1 MSVCCSPYQHSD
13 RTDCIYHECLR
24 ELYYSFKKTQ
34 LQQYFCYFIEPTE
47 PDKKEKSKDK
57 KSKDKKEKDKV
68 KKVDGIKKAKKK
80 DKDKTHHKKGE
91 KKSHKSKKK
100 SKHHEMIRPN
110 IPPLLMNMEK
120 ESEPSITD
128 VFAGQI
134 LKNHG
139 INLETTKVEKI
150 VDKKP
155 DIIAEIK
162 RPILPIIDPATICT
176 QPDESMPV
184 DSTTTVVTPSTQT
197 IEEPTIVVL
206 EDTTASREEPTAY
219 MEEPTAAREEL
230 TAPREEQIKEINEIE
245 AKIQGLKQKLAEQLD
260 SMSDDEDFL
269 NIRTEAEEL
278 MNDFA
283 EDVFQ
288 VCLQFLL
295 ILVGTCYISYSLF
308 LRQNQ

>member
-1 MSVCCSPYQHSD
+1 M
-13 RTDCIYHECLR
+13 
-24 ELYYSFKKTQ
+24 F
-34 LQQYFCYFIEPTE
+34 FIEQAE
-47 PDKKEKSKDK
+47 PEKKEKSKEK
-57 KSKDKKEKDKV
+57 KSKDKKDKEKV
-68 KKVDGIKKAKKK
+68 KKDGLKKAKKK
-80 DKDKTHHKKGE
+80 DKDKTHRKKE
-91 KKSHKSKKK
+91 DKKSHKSKKK

-139 INLETTKVEKI
+139 IDLETSKVEI
-150 VDKKP
+150 VIDKKP
-155 DIIAEIK
+155 DIIEIK
-162 RPILPIIDPATICT
+162 RPILPIIDPATIST
-176 QPDESMPV
+176 QPEEITPV
-184 DSTTTVVTPSTQT
+184 VSTTEAPSIEI
-197 IEEPTIVVL
+197 IEEPTVV
-206 EDTTASREEPTAY
+206 
-219 MEEPTAAREEL
+219 TAAPENDREG
-230 TAPREEQIKEINEIE
+230 QIKEINEIE

-288 VCLQFLL
+288 VYL
-295 ILVGTCYISYSLF
+295 IYFV
-308 LRQNQ
+308 